1 MDVDRDAFFWQM
13 VDGKL
18 PLPQCAQ
25 TLGSNITR
33 IDPDAGVVETDFDAK
48 DEFTNPHGSIQGGF
62 LAAMLD
68 DVMGPALVA
77 TLAAGEFAPTLN
89 LNVSFTRPAVPGKI
103 SGIGRIVRR
112 GTDVCFLSGELRQDG
127 KLVATATATALIR
140 TLG

>member
-1 MDVDRDAFFWQM
+1 MDRDAFFWQI

-18 PLPQCAQ
+18 PAPQCAQ
-25 TLGSNITR
+25 TLGSTFTS
-33 IDPDAGVVETDFDAK
+33 IDPDAGVVETDFEGK
-48 DEFTNPHGSIQGGF
+48 VEFTNPAGNIQGGF

-103 SGIGRIVRR
+103 SGTGRIVRR
-112 GTDVCFLSGELRQDG
+112 GTDVCFLAGELWQDG
-127 KLVATATATALIR
+127 KLVATATATALISKP
-140 TLG
+140 G